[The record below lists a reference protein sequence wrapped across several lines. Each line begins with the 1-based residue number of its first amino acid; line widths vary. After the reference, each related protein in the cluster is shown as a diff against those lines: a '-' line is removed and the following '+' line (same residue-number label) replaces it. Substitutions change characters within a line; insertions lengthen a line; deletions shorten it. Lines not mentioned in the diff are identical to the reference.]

1 MEATTGRGC
10 SYLRAPSRKTPPRTQ
25 HISIVVVDDH
35 RFMRELISTM
45 LARQEGRYQVVAGKN
60 GATGAA
66 FVDAHALP

>member
-1 MEATTGRGC
+1 M
-10 SYLRAPSRKTPPRTQ
+10 
-25 HISIVVVDDH
+25 VDDH